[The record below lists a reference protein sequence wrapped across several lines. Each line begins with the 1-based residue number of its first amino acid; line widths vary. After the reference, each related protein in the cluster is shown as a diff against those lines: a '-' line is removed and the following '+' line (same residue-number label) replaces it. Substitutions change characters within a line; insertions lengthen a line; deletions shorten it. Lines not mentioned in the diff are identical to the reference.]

1 MQTQVYANTVRK
13 RGRNQTQLIDFF
25 PGPLEAQAEIEKM
38 ELVNVYRNPYIY
50 GLACELPAVREARA
64 NSIEAWEL
72 VNEDEIFM
80 TRDQELALGLG

>member
-13 RGRNQTQLIDFF
+13 GGRNHTQLIDFF

-50 GLACELPAVREARA
+50 GLACELPAVGQARED
-64 NSIEAWEL
+64 NLKAWEL
-72 VNEDEIFM
+72 VDEDEIFM
-80 TRDQELALGLG
+80 TGDQELALGLR